1 MTKLTLVDRGVNISA
16 FNDARKSDDMPGMVA
31 AVLSFTATS
40 SNKPLAFSA
49 ALGGLSSSVTSLSDK
64 LSDNKGVKLSDVM
77 AAQAAVGAVIGL
89 GAELVGEKIGARDKK
104 TGALVSG
111 VGRVKVSIYIFV
123 GLSTQNALA

>member
-1 MTKLTLVDRGVNISA
+1 
-16 FNDARKSDDMPGMVA
+16 
-31 AVLSFTATS
+31 
-40 SNKPLAFSA
+40 
-49 ALGGLSSSVTSLSDK
+49 
-64 LSDNKGVKLSDVM
+64 M